1 MSTLQ
6 KFNPL
11 NINVMDEDF
20 SQAREN
26 VNQAVSAWQTYAD
39 NKRNQRNFEAQMQF
53 QEDSMRSQMMY
64 QTAMYNRAHHD
75 NSITA
80 LMEQYRMAGL
90 DPREALNAQPNHQA
104 PSAPSGMSAP
114 RAPQADSSMLNAMF
128 QRQHESRLDDV
139 QRALSASR
147 LLSDESQRNHLQ
159 TSAYKMLQDALNDS
173 KRVNIEDASLAVK
186 WYDVISALEQQKAE
200 LEERKRQHDESL
212 KETHRHNVAVETDD
226 PYKHML
232 DNITYTIDYMLDKMP
247 EDVKKA
253 KEVIRRTSED
263 VKAGAKGVVDRVK
276 GYIPR
281 KVKGSNAPIGSTATY
296 R

>member
-1 MSTLQ
+1 MANDIDKAQ
-6 KFNPL
+6 PY
-11 NINVMDEDF
+11 
-20 SQAREN
+20 
-26 VNQAVSAWQTYAD
+26 VNQAVGAWQMYAD
-39 NKRNQRNFEAQMQF
+39 NKRNQANFEKQMQF
-53 QEDSMRSQMMY
+53 QEDAMRSQMMY
-64 QTAMYNRAHHD
+64 QTAMYDRAYSD
-75 NSITA
+75 NSIA
-80 LMEQYRMAGL
+80 SLMSQYREAGL
-90 DPREALNAQPNHQA
+90 DPREALNAQPNNTA
-104 PSAPSGMSAP
+104 PSAPGGMSAP
-114 RAPQADSSMLNAMF
+114 RAPQADSSMLSAMF

-159 TSAYKMLQDALNDS
+159 TSAYKMLQDALHDS
-173 KRVNIEDASLAVK
+173 QRIDIEDASLAVK
-186 WYDVISALEQQKAE
+186 WYDVISGLEQQKAE

-226 PYKHML
+226 PYKHMI

-247 EDVKKA
+247 DDVKKA
-253 KEVIRRTSED
+253 KRVIQRTADD

-281 KVKGSNAPIGSTATY
+281 KVKGSNYPIGGTSTY

>member
-1 MSTLQ
+1 MANEIDKAQ
-6 KFNPL
+6 PY
-11 NINVMDEDF
+11 I
-20 SQAREN
+20 
-26 VNQAVSAWQTYAD
+26 NQAVGAWQMYAD
-39 NKRNQRNFEAQMQF
+39 NKRNQANFEKQMQF

-64 QTAMYNRAHHD
+64 QTAMYERANTD
-75 NSITA
+75 NSIA
-80 LMEQYRMAGL
+80 SLMSQYRDAGL
-90 DPREALNAQPNHQA
+90 DPREALNAQPNNTA
-104 PSAPSGMSAP
+104 PSAPGGMSAP
-114 RAPQADSSMLNAMF
+114 RAPQADSSMLSAMF

-159 TSAYKMLQDALNDS
+159 TSAYKMLQDTLHDS
-173 KRVNIEDASLAVK
+173 QRINIEDASLAVK
-186 WYDVISALEQQKAE
+186 WYDVIAGLEQQKAE

-253 KEVIRRTSED
+253 KKVIQRTSEH
-263 VKAGAKGVVDRVK
+263 VKSGAKGVVDRVK

-281 KVKGSNAPIGSTATY
+281 KVKGSNTPIGSTSTY

>member
-1 MSTLQ
+1 
-6 KFNPL
+6 
-11 NINVMDEDF
+11 MDEDF
-20 SQAREN
+20 SQAMQTA
-26 VNQAVSAWQTYAD
+26 NQAVAAWQMYAD
-39 NKRNQRNFEAQMQF
+39 NKRNQGNFEKQLQF

-64 QTAMYNRAHHD
+64 QTAAYSRAHHD
-75 NSITA
+75 NSISA

-90 DPREALNAQPNHQA
+90 DPREALNAQPSNTA

-114 RAPQADSSMLNAMF
+114 RAPQADSSMLSAMF

-147 LLSDESQRNHLQ
+147 LLTDESQRNHLQ

-173 KRVNIEDASLAVK
+173 KRINIEDASLAVK
-186 WYDVISALEQQKAE
+186 WYDVISGLEQQKAE
-200 LEERKRQHDESL
+200 LEEKKRQHDENL

-226 PYKHML
+226 PYKHMI
-232 DNITYTIDYMLDKMP
+232 DNISYTIDYMMSKMP

-253 KEVIRRTSED
+253 KNVIQRTAD
-263 VKAGAKGVVDRVK
+263 HVNAGAKGVIDRAK

-281 KVKGSNAPIGSTATY
+281 KVKGSGSPIGSTATY